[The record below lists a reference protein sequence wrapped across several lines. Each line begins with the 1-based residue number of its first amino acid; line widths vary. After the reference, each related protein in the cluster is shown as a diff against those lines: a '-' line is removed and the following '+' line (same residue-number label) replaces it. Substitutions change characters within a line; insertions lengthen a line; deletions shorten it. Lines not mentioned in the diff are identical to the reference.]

1 MVTKNKSD
9 NFFDEVKEFF
19 IKEKGYILKSQTKD
33 IIIFESQQREWGF
46 ATILLLILGV
56 YFVLWHPRSTGG
68 SELGIISGILAV
80 FLSFAIYFFR
90 SLPTVTITKVGCNV
104 EWQGSSI
111 KTNKAISEIIKDY
124 EK

>member
-46 ATILLLILGV
+46 ATILLLILGAI
-56 YFVLWHPRSTGG
+56 YVLGYPMTGF
-68 SELGIISGILAV
+68 SKEGIIAGILAV
-80 FLSFAIYFFR
+80 FLSFAIHFFR
-90 SLPTVTITKVGCNV
+90 SLPTVTITKVGSNV